1 MHNILLLI
9 PSGKEPRRAMRAAL
23 DLARARGGTLIAVV
37 VLDAQIPN
45 RVANTLTE
53 VGFMGEQIGEQVSGA
68 IVHEHRTRAE
78 AMLQDL
84 GEQAKKEGVVVLPLI
99 EQGDTGEICG
109 RIIRAH
115 DIGTA
120 VLVGEKR
127 SWLTRFF
134 SQAAAVQLPALSGCE
149 VRVMEED

>member
-1 MHNILLLI
+1 MPSVLLLI
-9 PSGKEPRRAMRAAL
+9 PSGKEPQRAMRAAL
-23 DLARARGGTLIAVV
+23 DLARERGGTLIALV
-37 VLDAQIPN
+37 VLDAKIPS
-45 RVANTLTE
+45 RVADTLAE
-53 VGFMGEQIGEQVSGA
+53 VGFMGEQIGEQVSGV

-84 GEQAKKEGVVVLPLI
+84 GERAKKEGVTVLPLI
-99 EQGDTGEICG
+99 EQGDTDEICS

-115 DIGTA
+115 DVGTA

-134 SQAAAVQLPALSGCE
+134 SHAAAMPPPALCACE